1 MLFITSLLIAGCGA
15 QSIAPDWRLLV
26 ALLTVTDPAYYHT
39 EVYGISRRVRAYV
52 RVGCKFAGRRPHV
65 MEICRQQDP
74 PDVQVEGRIVKCY
87 LYTEHA
93 EPAPAGKQ
101 L

>member
-1 MLFITSLLIAGCGA
+1 MLV
-15 QSIAPDWRLLV
+15 V
-26 ALLTVTDPAYYHT
+26 ALLTVTDLAAHYRT
-39 EVYGISRRVRAYV
+39 EVYGISRRGLAYV
-52 RVGCKFAGRRPHV
+52 RVGCKFAGRCPHV

-74 PDVQVEGRIVKCY
+74 PDVQVEGRTVKCY

-93 EPAPAGKQ
+93 EPAPAGEQ